1 MHSGGAVVFEDAHQ
15 VPPESCLQAE
25 LCIIGGGPVAIALA
39 RQLGRAGRD
48 VILLPGAG
56 PQEREEDRE
65 RYRGLVEPPGSHEPL
80 EENRRRV
87 WGGTGTAWGGRCVRY
102 DPIDFENRSWIPHS
116 GWPIS
121 QAEAEQH
128 LGEALEFCEAGLD
141 DFDAATVFPHTPR
154 EILPGFDNVFWSSRN
169 LERWSPPTNFAC
181 RYHAELRDSPRIRVL
196 LHGQAIHL
204 QLDRDG
210 GRMKGVSVASRPA
223 HKFRIQAKA
232 YILSCGGLE
241 NPRLLLASR
250 DVQKEGI
257 GNRYDQVGRY
267 YQSHL
272 FGVCGHAVLREPK
285 QMIYNFERDQDGV
298 YCRRRFCLTA
308 MAQKK
313 KQTGNIIGFFFRHLS
328 GSALHRDAVSSAV
341 FLAKSFVRA
350 ARGGVG
356 GVGRLWQEQGHLL
369 REHIRTLWEQAP
381 EAGPRICRLSLE
393 RVFGRRRLPF
403 FLPAPQGGQ
412 FPLFYQ
418 AEHTP
423 NPESRVLL
431 SPEKVDDLGMPR
443 LVVRIR
449 FSEKD
454 FHTVRIFHQEF
465 RQRLEAAGLGR
476 LVYDEASL
484 SAQLEKKSEGF
495 NSNAHHIGTT
505 RMSAEP
511 SLGVVDAEGR
521 VHGLANLY
529 VSGASIF
536 PSSSHANPT
545 LLAISMAFR
554 LAQKITRNLS

>member
-1 MHSGGAVVFEDAHQ
+1 MHSGGAAVFEDAHQ
-15 VPPESCLQAE
+15 VPPGSCLQAE
-25 LCIIGGGPVAIALA
+25 LCVIGGGPVAIALA
-39 RQLGRAGRD
+39 WQLGRAGRD

-87 WGGTGTAWGGRCVRY
+87 WGGTGTAWGGRCVPY

-141 DFDAATVFPHTPR
+141 DFDAATVFPQAPR

-169 LERWSPPTNFAC
+169 LERWSPPTDFAK
-181 RYHAELRDSPRIRVL
+181 RHQAEFQRSRHIRVL
-196 LHGQAIHL
+196 LHGQATHL

-210 GRMKGVSVASRPA
+210 GRMEEVTAASRPDQR
-223 HKFRIQAKA
+223 FRVKAKA
-232 YILSCGGLE
+232 YILACGGLE

-250 DVQKEGI
+250 DVHEEGI
-257 GNRYDQVGRY
+257 GNRHDQVGRY

-272 FGVCGHAVLREPK
+272 FGVCGQAVLREPK
-285 QMIYNFERDQDGV
+285 KMVYDFERDPDGV
-298 YCRRRFCLTA
+298 YCRRRFWLTTE
-308 MAQKK
+308 AQKK
-313 KQTGNIIGFFFRHLS
+313 WQTGNVIGFFFRPLS
-328 GSALHRDAVSSAV
+328 GSALHRDAATSAV
-341 FLAKSFVRA
+341 FLVKNVLRA
-350 ARGGVG
+350 SASGAGGLI
-356 GVGRLWQEQGHLL
+356 RLWKERGEELQDHAKLV
-369 REHIRTLWEQAP
+369 WS
-381 EAGPRICRLSLE
+381 EASNVVPRLFRLSVE
-393 RVFGRRRLPF
+393 RFFRRRRLPF
-403 FLPAPQGGQ
+403 FLPAIEQGN
-412 FPLFYQ
+412 FPLFFQ

-443 LVVRIR
+443 LVVHIR

-454 FHTVRIFHQEF
+454 FQTVRVFHQEF
-465 RQRLEAAGLGR
+465 RQRLETAGLGSF
-476 LVYDEASL
+476 LYDEASL
-484 SAQLEKKSEGF
+484 SAQLEKRSGGF

-511 SLGVVDAEGR
+511 GSGVVDAEGR

-536 PSSSHANPT
+536 PTSGHANPT

-554 LAQKITRNLS
+554 LAQRLIRNLS